1 MFNFDF
7 ITIGGATED
16 IAFHVDDSVVVDNKK
31 DITKQKLLAFE
42 YGAKLRTDK
51 AYSTFG
57 GGAANTAV
65 CLSKLGFKVAGL
77 IPVGDDIRGERI
89 VKNLKKN
96 KVDPFLVQRIKGKE
110 SPFAFLILGKGNE
123 HVAFVNSGA
132 KNDFKVSD
140 KSLKKLKKAEWLY
153 ITSLAKG
160 WQAALGRITS
170 LERPKIAW
178 NPGDVQIRAGL
189 GRLKKYLQ
197 NTNVLCVNKD
207 EAIELAISAPKY
219 KNKPRSFLNNIRN
232 LLKILK
238 EYGPEIVVVTRGEE
252 GSGAYDGERFYHQ
265 SAKKVK
271 KVADTTGVGDAFN
284 SSFVAGLELYK
295 GDIQKAMQLGMKNS
309 ASVVKKQGAQNGL
322 LTKKNL

>member
-31 DITKQKLLAFE
+31 DITKQRLLAFE

-170 LERPKIAW
+170 LEKPKIAW

-207 EAIELAISAPKY
+207 EAIELAISVPKY
-219 KNKPRSFLNNIRN
+219 KNKPKSFLNNIRN
-232 LLKILK
+232 LLKI
-238 EYGPEIVVVTRGEE
+238 
-252 GSGAYDGERFYHQ
+252 
-265 SAKKVK
+265 
-271 KVADTTGVGDAFN
+271 
-284 SSFVAGLELYK
+284 
-295 GDIQKAMQLGMKNS
+295 
-309 ASVVKKQGAQNGL
+309 
-322 LTKKNL
+322 